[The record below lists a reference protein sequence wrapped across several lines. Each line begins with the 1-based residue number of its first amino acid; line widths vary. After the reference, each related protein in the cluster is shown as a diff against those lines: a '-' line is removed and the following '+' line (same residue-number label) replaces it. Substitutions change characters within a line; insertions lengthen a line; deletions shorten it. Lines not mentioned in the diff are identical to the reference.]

1 MKRPD
6 LREYTAVFAFEQGS
20 FANLSQIKKID
31 HNMIFKRALFS
42 MRPYY
47 GHEHLIAHHDRRP
60 TMSGKGSTLMKRFL
74 FTSARSRWRLP
85 PVRRSPPIFRRARKR
100 RFFSRP
106 RRCGAAFT
114 AV

>member
-60 TMSGKGSTLMKRFL
+60 TMSGKGS
-74 FTSARSRWRLP
+74 
-85 PVRRSPPIFRRARKR
+85 I
-100 RFFSRP
+100 
-106 RRCGAAFT
+106 
-114 AV
+114 